1 MFLYICAVE
10 DWNVISTWLG
20 GGLYKATMYLLWET
34 YDWDILLTHGWA
46 ACTYSVFTESV
57 RDSWLEHIIN
67 TWMGSLYKATV
78 SMFLE
83 VPMLLTKAIQGAII

>member
-34 YDWDILLTHGWA
+34 YDWDII
-46 ACTYSVFTESV
+46 
-57 RDSWLEHIIN
+57 IIN
-67 TWMGSLYKATV
+67 TWLGSLYLQCIHWVCERLMTG
-78 SMFLE
+78 
-83 VPMLLTKAIQGAII
+83 TYH